1 MFGCGSAGFRSKWL
15 QICIFQGYLVEDQPC
30 SGEFDYGSVSLKF
43 VEPRI
48 CIMQVYSAAD
58 LLGPGQYGCG
68 ATFPRYILLSF
79 SAVQVNMN
87 ADPNC
92 SRLWA
97 AHLHSAG
104 VFGYGYE
111 KWLCICFLRV
121 FFCVSSTFRRV

>member
-1 MFGCGSAGFRSKWL
+1 
-15 QICIFQGYLVEDQPC
+15 
-30 SGEFDYGSVSLKF
+30 
-43 VEPRI
+43 
-48 CIMQVYSAAD
+48 MQVYSAAD

-79 SAVQVNMN
+79 SAVQVNMMWIRI
-87 ADPNC
+87 AHVC
-92 SRLWA
+92 GA

-104 VFGYGYE
+104 VFGCGYE